1 MFSLRKRFK
10 KKKSQGVVS
19 NGSETNNDVAKQVVM
34 QCEDVPSAGSSG
46 DSGRD
51 SQSSGARSYTYS
63 EEMGQEWRSQS
74 FQGREAPKISI
85 RPPRQYSVREV
96 PSMEC
101 VYGQNPG
108 QSSLCIQQLYESA
121 PSVVLCTCHICLM
134 NIGKSA
140 AGTFDFMDFKPA
152 VISDVIM

>member
-1 MFSLRKRFK
+1 
-10 KKKSQGVVS
+10 
-19 NGSETNNDVAKQVVM
+19 M

-51 SQSSGARSYTYS
+51 SQSSGARSYS
-63 EEMGQEWRSQS
+63 EEMGQDWRSQS

-85 RPPRQYSVREV
+85 RPPRQFSVREV

-108 QSSLCIQQLYESA
+108 QSSLCIQQPYESPFFFFCA
-121 PSVVLCTCHICLM
+121 HVIFLCTCHICLM
-134 NIGKSA
+134 NIGKRA
-140 AGTFDFMDFKPA
+140 AGTFDFMDFKTA
-152 VISDVIM
+152 VISDVII